1 MKTSQKGF
9 TLIEIAIVL
18 VIIGLLL
25 GGVMKGQELIT
36 QSKIRSIEKEFD
48 GVTVAVLNYRDRY
61 KALPGDDSQTEA
73 RWVNSGKGNGNGKID
88 DDFNSTTATDESR
101 LLWQHLRA
109 AGLIT
114 AHREPTQ
121 QPTNAAGGII
131 GVQTEIS
138 NGGSKL
144 LEGTVVCTTNL
155 AASVANAIDAAQDEG
170 LPDKG
175 SVRGFPQTSSNTPD
189 YSSNL
194 TAYVDDGKTLYTLC
208 KQI

>member
-1 MKTSQKGF
+1 MKTAQKGF

-36 QSKIRSIEKEFD
+36 QSKIRSVEKEFD
-48 GVTVAVLNYRDRY
+48 GVTVAILGYRERY
-61 KALPGDDSQTEA
+61 KALPGDDGQAQA
-73 RWVNSGKGNGNGKID
+73 RWISSDKGDGDGRIGG
-88 DDFNSTTATDESR
+88 DFDSTVDTDESR

-114 AHREPTQ
+114 AHTAPTQ

-131 GVQTEIS
+131 GVQTDIN
-138 NGGSKL
+138 NGTAKL

-155 AASVANAIDAAQDEG
+155 AAAVANAIDAAQDEG
-170 LPDKG
+170 LPQQG

-189 YSSNL
+189 FTSQVN
-194 TAYVDDGKTLYTLC
+194 AYADDGKTLYTLC

>member
-1 MKTSQKGF
+1 MKPTQKGF

-48 GVTVAVLNYRDRY
+48 GVTAAVLNYRDRY

-73 RWVNSGKGNGNGKID
+73 RWVNSAKGNGDGKID
-88 DDFNSTTATDESR
+88 DDFNSTEDTKESR

-109 AGLIT
+109 AGLVT
-114 AHREPTQ
+114 GHTVPTQ
-121 QPTNAAGGII
+121 QPANAAGGII
-131 GVQTEIS
+131 GVQTGVS
-138 NGGSKL
+138 GGTNS
-144 LEGTVVCTTNL
+144 LEGPVICTTNL
-155 AASVANAIDAAQDEG
+155 PAAVANAIDSAQDEG

-175 SVRGFPQTSSNTPD
+175 SVRGFKQTTSNTPD
-189 YSSNL
+189 YSSAI
-194 TAYVDDGKTLYTLC
+194 TAYADDGKTLYTLC
-208 KQI
+208 KKI

>member
-1 MKTSQKGF
+1 MEPTQKGF

-36 QSKIRSIEKEFD
+36 QSKIRSVEKEFD
-48 GVTVAVLNYRDRY
+48 GVTVAVLGYRERY
-61 KALPGDDSQTEA
+61 KALPGDDAQTEA
-73 RWVNSGKGNGNGKID
+73 RWISSGKGDGDGRIGG
-88 DDFNSTTATDESR
+88 DFNSVTATDESR

-109 AGLIT
+109 AGLVT
-114 AHREPTQ
+114 GHTVPTQ
-121 QPTNAAGGII
+121 QPANAAGGII
-131 GVQTEIS
+131 GVQTDI
-138 NGGSKL
+138 GSGTTKL

-155 AASVANAIDAAQDEG
+155 PAAVANAIDAAQDEG

-175 SVRGFPQTSSNTPD
+175 SVRGFKQSASNTPD
-189 YSSNL
+189 YS
-194 TAYVDDGKTLYTLC
+194 TAPGAYADDGKTLYTLC